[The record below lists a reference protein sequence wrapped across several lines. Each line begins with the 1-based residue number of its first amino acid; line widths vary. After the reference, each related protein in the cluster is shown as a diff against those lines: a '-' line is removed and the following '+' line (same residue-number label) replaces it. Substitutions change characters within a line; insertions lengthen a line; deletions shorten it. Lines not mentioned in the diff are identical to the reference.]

1 MTRGKQAERIAEIAE
16 EAFAILGTGRQV
28 APFSARYS
36 AFDLAAAYKVAAQV
50 RGMRRARGENAIGR
64 KIGFTNRAIWGGY
77 GISAPIWNY
86 LFDSTVKDLKAA
98 NETFALVGLPEPR
111 IEPEIVLHLAS
122 APRADMSERE
132 LFGCVDWVAH
142 CFEIVH
148 SIFPGWACKAADAV
162 AAYGV
167 HSALLLGDRREISGK
182 PVQWAE
188 ALSSF
193 TVELVGDDGTSRSG
207 HAQNVLGGPLK
218 ALQFLV
224 EELARY
230 PASEPLRPGELV
242 TTGTLTEAMPVG
254 VGQTWSTRLSGI
266 DIQGLRLH
274 FR

>member
-1 MTRGKQAERIAEIAE
+1 MTRGKQVELIDEIAE
-16 EAFAILGTGRQV
+16 EAFAILGTGQQV
-28 APFSARYS
+28 APFSSRYP
-36 AFDLAAAYKVAAQV
+36 AFDLATAYKVAAQV
-50 RGMRRARGENAIGR
+50 RDMRGARGENAIGR
-64 KIGFTNRAIWGGY
+64 KIGFTNRAVWGGY

-86 LFDSTVKDLKAA
+86 MFDSTVKDLTAA
-98 NETFALVGLPEPR
+98 NETFALVDLPEPR
-111 IEPEIVLHLAS
+111 IEPEIVLHLTS
-122 APRADMSERE
+122 APHAGMTERE
-132 LFGCVDWVAH
+132 LFDCIDWVAH

-148 SIFPGWACKAADAV
+148 SIFPGWAFKAADAV

-167 HSALLLGDRREISGK
+167 HSALLLGDRHEISRK
-182 PVQWAE
+182 PAQWAE

-193 TVELVGDDGTSRSG
+193 TVELVGDDGTSRPG

-254 VGQTWSTRLSGI
+254 IGQTWSTQLSGI
-266 DIQGLRLH
+266 DIQGLRLR